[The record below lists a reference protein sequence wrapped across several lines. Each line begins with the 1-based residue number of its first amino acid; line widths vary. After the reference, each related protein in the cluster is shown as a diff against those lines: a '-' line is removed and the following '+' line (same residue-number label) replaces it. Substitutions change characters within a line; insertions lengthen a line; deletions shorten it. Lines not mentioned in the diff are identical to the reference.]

1 MDCKNL
7 QLSISYIFIQIF
19 LIFSLSWAQETPK
32 AGTNLVNNGGF
43 ENLVECPKDYGQLEK
58 AIGWR
63 TLTFT
68 PDLFSTCSESAKLM
82 VPSNFF
88 GNQRAGNGNNY
99 IGLLAYHEESPL
111 EIVYSRLLVP
121 MEKGK
126 KYKVSFRVSL
136 AETYSN
142 FACDNLGVWFTNDPQ
157 KALTAHTAHVKA
169 DFIVKET
176 TNWATISRN
185 FVADDDYK
193 FIVLGNLFKKEDT
206 KVAKVKGIAYPA
218 AYYYVDDIQVSKVID
233 TDDEEYFVKVVGGVY
248 DSLTKEPIPDAR
260 IDFVLPD
267 IRYRAFE
274 VSDKKSGKFKFSNM
288 QRAPRFYLEATA
300 KGYFSDRVMVEGN
313 DTASMFLHDFHL
325 LPSEL
330 GSVKILDDIHFDL
343 NRATLREESHP
354 ELIMVSNFLHD
365 HPNFHIEISGHT
377 DATGKPEENLKLS
390 EARAEAVVKYLID
403 KGLVQ
408 RNRMIFKGYGE
419 ALPIASNETEEGKA
433 KNRRV
438 ELKIVKD

>member
-1 MDCKNL
+1 MDCKIL
-7 QLSISYIFIQIF
+7 PFSISVI
-19 LIFSLSWAQETPK
+19 LLSLLSSLFAFAQETPK

-43 ENLVECPKDYGQLEK
+43 ETLTECPKDYGQLEK
-58 AIGWR
+58 ATGWR

-68 PDLFSTCSESAKLM
+68 PDLFSTCAESAKLG

-88 GNQRAGNGNNY
+88 GTQRAGNGNNY
-99 IGLLAYHEESPL
+99 IGLLAYHEDSPL
-111 EIVYSRLLVP
+111 EIVYSRLVVP

-136 AETYSN
+136 ADTYSN
-142 FACDNLGVWFTNDPQ
+142 YACDNLGVLFTNDPQ
-157 KALTAHTAHVKA
+157 KALDANTAHVKA
-169 DFIVKET
+169 DFIVKESI
-176 TNWATISRN
+176 NWATITRN
-185 FVADDDYK
+185 FVADADYK
-193 FIVLGNLFKKEDT
+193 FIVLGNLFKKEAT
-206 KVAKVKGIAYPA
+206 KIAKIKNIAYPA
-218 AYYYVDDIQVSKVID
+218 AYYYVDDIQVSKIID
-233 TDDEEYFVKVVGGVY
+233 TEDEEYFVKVVGGVY
-248 DSLTKEPIPDAR
+248 DAETKLPIASR

-274 VSDKKSGKFKFSNM
+274 LNDSKNGKYKFSNM
-288 QRAPRFYLEATA
+288 QRAPRFYLEAKA

-313 DTASMFLHDFHL
+313 DTASLFMHDFYL
-325 LPSEL
+325 QPSEL

-343 NRATLREESHP
+343 NKATLKEESHP

-365 HPNFHIEISGHT
+365 HPNFHIEIAGHT
-377 DATGKPEENLKLS
+377 DATGKPEDNLRLS
-390 EARAEAVVKYLID
+390 EARAESVVKYLID

-419 ALPIASNETEEGKA
+419 TMPLVANDTDEGRA